1 MSKSS
6 GISQS
11 RQFAYGNP
19 LMMRHQVNV
28 ELVGYPKNTINKG
41 HTQVN
46 QVVIR
51 RPFE

>member
-1 MSKSS
+1 MSKLS

-11 RQFAYGNP
+11 RHFADGSP

-46 QVVIR
+46 QLVISR
-51 RPFE
+51 SFE